1 MPYRQTNIGVRPD
14 LAQLEVAWPIGFIGR
29 FLAPPVAS
37 AETSGTFSFQ
47 SVVADAA
54 PQEDVGWNTARTV
67 VQIAP
72 ATASYTCARQEKVY
86 GLTEDD
92 VRQLGGMDAADRAG
106 AIAAKRSVQRKF
118 EGDVYSA
125 IFTSARRSAAPEL
138 ASGLE
143 LQIIGAVA
151 EEVTRVR
158 GRLTLACSHK
168 WFLAFC
174 GLESVATRLQSAGAI
189 GGVVAAQQAL
199 GVVPDVVSAM
209 LRTVL
214 PFEQILVGDSS
225 IWGAYPE
232 YAAIV
237 MAPDL
242 SAGNAILSAKLDPIY
257 AVTMWYRPDP
267 SADVELHADWEPN
280 PPLNLYR
287 AVAHYDVVEL
297 NSTGA
302 ALVKLPSSAIWTTTS
317 STTTTSSG

>member
-29 FLAPPVAS
+29 HLAPPVAT
-37 AETSGTFSFQ
+37 AETSGTFTHQ
-47 SVVADAA
+47 AVVADAA
-54 PQEDVGWNTARTV
+54 PQEDVAWNTARTV

-92 VRQLGGMDAADRAG
+92 ARQLGGMDAADKAG

-118 EGDVYSA
+118 ETDVYTTVFS
-125 IFTSARRSAAPEL
+125 TSRRSSAPEL
-138 ASGLE
+138 TEGEE

-151 EEVTRVR
+151 EGVTRVR

-174 GLESVATRLQSAGAI
+174 GLDSVAARLQAAGAI

-199 GVVPDVVSAM
+199 GVVPDVVAAM

-214 PFEQILVGDSS
+214 PFEQILVGDTS
-225 IWGAYPE
+225 IWGTYPE

-242 SAGNAILSAKLDPIY
+242 SAGSAILAAKLDPLY
-257 AVTMWYRPDP
+257 AVTLWFRPDA
-267 SADVELHADWEPN
+267 SSDVEVHADWEPN

-287 AVAHYDVVEL
+287 AVASYDVIEL
-297 NSTGA
+297 NASGA